1 MRPATEKTVTR
12 LGTPMVHYLFIFK
25 LKDKPCVLLSVHLRG
40 EEDIE
45 AGLYLDGSVVV
56 YCNTITK
63 S

>member
-1 MRPATEKTVTR
+1 M
-12 LGTPMVHYLFIFK
+12 
-25 LKDKPCVLLSVHLRG
+25 SVHLRG

-45 AGLYLDGSVVV
+45 AGSDLDGSVVV